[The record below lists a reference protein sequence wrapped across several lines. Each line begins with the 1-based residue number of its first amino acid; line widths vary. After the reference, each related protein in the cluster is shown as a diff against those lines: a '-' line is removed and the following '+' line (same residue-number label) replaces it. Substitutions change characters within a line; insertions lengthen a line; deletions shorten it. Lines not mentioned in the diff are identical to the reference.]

1 MLENEIARIVRKSA
15 TPNLAVPGSTVVTS
29 FGDPRKAEIATL
41 GINPSSKEFLQNSR
55 QLYASGKK
63 RLVDFE
69 TLGLDFNSE
78 VTESH
83 AERILEGCL
92 SYFSADS
99 NPYMAWFGQLENLI
113 LNPLGLS
120 YLNSSAVHL
129 DLVQTATF
137 PVWSNLTDSERKSL
151 LDEDLEFLKFQLNA
165 YPVKTILVNGRSAVN
180 QVNETGLVELEQ
192 VDEIIIDSNG
202 KVTKSAFYK
211 GELPNGSSVFGWTFN
226 LQSMKT
232 TTAAK
237 ISATKQVVATI
248 EAMRN

>member
-15 TPNLAVPGSTVVTS
+15 TPELAVPGSTVVTS
-29 FGDPRKAEIATL
+29 FGDPSKAEIATL
-41 GINPSSKEFLQNSR
+41 GINPSSKEFLRNSS
-55 QLYASGKK
+55 QLYAGGKK

-69 TLGLDFNSE
+69 TLGLEFTASLSE
-78 VTESH
+78 TH
-83 AERILEGCL
+83 AEQILEGCL

-113 LNPLGLS
+113 LNPLGFS
-120 YLNSSAVHL
+120 YLNGSAVHL
-129 DLVQTATF
+129 DLIQTATF

-165 YPVKTILVNGRSAVN
+165 YPLKTILVNGRSAIN
-180 QVNETGLVELEQ
+180 QVNETGLIELEQ
-192 VDEIIIDSNG
+192 VDEIVIDSND
-202 KVTKSAFYK
+202 KVSKSAIFK

-226 LQSMKT
+226 LQSMKAT
-232 TTAAK
+232 TEAK
-237 ISATKQVVATI
+237 ISATKQVVAFI